1 MHGLEA
7 EYYDRIDFTYL
18 DIDDPMNDQF
28 KRALGYQYQPH
39 LFLLDGEGNILGQWV
54 GRTSAEELGS
64 AFQGALQ

>member
-7 EYYDRIDFTYL
+7 EYYDRIQFSYL
-18 DIDDPMNDQF
+18 DIDDPTNDQF

-54 GRTSAEELGS
+54 GRTSAEELAA

>member
-7 EYYDRIDFTYL
+7 EYYGQINFVYL
-18 DIDDPMNDQF
+18 DIDDPVNDQF

-39 LFLLDGEGNILGQWV
+39 LFLMDGEGNILGQWV
-54 GRTSAEELGS
+54 GRVAADELRS